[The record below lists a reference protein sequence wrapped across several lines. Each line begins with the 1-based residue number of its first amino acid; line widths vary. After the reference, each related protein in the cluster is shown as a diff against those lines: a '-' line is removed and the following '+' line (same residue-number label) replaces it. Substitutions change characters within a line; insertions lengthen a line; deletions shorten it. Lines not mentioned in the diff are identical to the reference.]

1 MQRWWLLQFLQAADS
16 QGRIFTVMADINLRI
31 SFKARCDGFPG
42 FIQLDRQLLH
52 AFMSISGMS
61 QRPTDGDPL
70 NLPFFPLQQL
80 LAGIS
85 PAIAVFEPD
94 VPSA

>member
-1 MQRWWLLQFLQAADS
+1 M
-16 QGRIFTVMADINLRI
+16 TNMNLRI
-31 SFKARCDGFPG
+31 SFKAGCDGFPS

-61 QRPTDGDPL
+61 QLPANWDSL
-70 NLPFFPLQQL
+70 SLPFFPLQQL

-94 VPSA
+94 VPST